1 MIGFRAT
8 DEDDD
13 EPTPEVRDGVASERE
28 LSPAEHV
35 ELFVGLC
42 ERLRGMG
49 AIEVRANEYRA
60 VWPAPAQQLSVVPVV
75 REKPKPERPA
85 EPERLL
91 PTDTPEDI
99 ARRERYA
106 EIRKAATGEQ

>member
-1 MIGFRAT
+1 MMGFRAT
-8 DEDDD
+8 DDD
-13 EPTPEVRDGVASERE
+13 EPAPEVRDGVASERE
-28 LSPAEHV
+28 LSPAERV

-42 ERLRGMG
+42 ERLRAMG

-60 VWPAPAQQLSVVPVV
+60 VWSAPAAPHQLSMIPV

-85 EPERLL
+85 EPEKLL

-99 ARRERYA
+99 ARRERHA
-106 EIRKAATGEQ
+106 EIRRAVTGEV